1 MEISSALPNFE
12 LSSQT
17 DRLLKEGHFLDVDDL
32 LRCTA
37 QSHMEEDPFLSQ
49 EPSPRVESPTLTLF
63 PLCSLWQCLMQ
74 PSSPL
79 TLPPVQDH
87 FAHFVTELRLIF
99 CSYLELLEVV
109 AVARPVD
116 LREEVLVEHLAHQ
129 LKQVDLHLVERLV
142 LQQAV

>member
-1 MEISSALPNFE
+1 MPVSDAT
-12 LSSQT
+12 LSFP
-17 DRLLKEGHFLDVDDL
+17 HF
-32 LRCTA
+32 
-37 QSHMEEDPFLSQ
+37 S
-49 EPSPRVESPTLTLF
+49 
-63 PLCSLWQCLMQ
+63 
-74 PSSPL
+74 
-79 TLPPVQDH
+79 PVQDH
-87 FAHFVTELRLIF
+87 FGHFVITELRLIF